1 VKRRIEI
8 PEKMVSAVCQFID
21 LSCSDGSGYGQ
32 FVEGGKTYFVP
43 TSDADYVLVKCK
55 FGGKQWKF

>member
-1 VKRRIEI
+1 
-8 PEKMVSAVCQFID
+8 MVSAVCQFID